1 MKISKKLTIIMPLNN
16 VVQNDESKTLTFDA
30 IKNATINIIIN
41 IDKYHLFL
49 ISMIN
54 IQWFIEC
61 IRFYPSQFSHAQ
73 VYSFI
78 HYITGFQ
85 HKFWVVL
92 STILIRPTSENRF
105 CSWWFFSQSRLD
117 FSKAS
122 YWEVRVLLRNH

>member
-54 IQWFIEC
+54 IQ
-61 IRFYPSQFSHAQ
+61 
-73 VYSFI
+73 
-78 HYITGFQ
+78 
-85 HKFWVVL
+85 
-92 STILIRPTSENRF
+92 
-105 CSWWFFSQSRLD
+105 
-117 FSKAS
+117 
-122 YWEVRVLLRNH
+122 